1 MNKRSTNSTNFH
13 LPKFPTLAYISF
25 TSLLVFGLAFFI
37 SYGNNQKQDS
47 NADSSTI
54 SITASPSLTMDLE
67 TTPAGNSTTISD
79 NVTVTS
85 NQDGHKLFISA
96 ATSDNRLTL
105 DGSATA
111 SKYLMPT
118 IKGKTLAMNSWGY
131 TLDNQQA
138 ITSNQATYNAPPP
151 SHIPTMLSNVTEA
164 DVTNNGSATFTT
176 PITFAI
182 KANTSLPS
190 GTYKNSIVYTAV
202 SNHIAIPTFGGI
214 TTMQQMT
221 SQICQDETQP
231 SPSATNTTT
240 EHSDDN
246 NLVPEATL
254 TDTRDGKT
262 YVVRKL
268 ADGNCWMSQNLA
280 LSTTNGQVLT
290 SADTD
295 LNNGR
300 TFTAPGPKTEGSS
313 WNNNGTNGPHYLKP
327 KPNFAYIQNGTTP
340 ASTPSSPDKANIESA
355 GNYYD
360 WPMATAGARK
370 SNGSSLISATSGQ
383 AADSICPKGWRLP
396 PNEGNKSY
404 TNLSNSYGT
413 WDINSDANLLI
424 PPFNFVRAGYYNPRP
439 SSAINFNV
447 SILSSATVRN
457 RENVYVHLS
466 RASSVNPANYRD
478 KGFAFSVRCVSR

>member
-105 DGSATA
+105 DGSATT

-138 ITSNQATYNAPPP
+138 ITSNQATYNSIPP

-190 GTYKNSIVYTAV
+190 GTYKNSIVYTTV
-202 SNHIAIPTFGGI
+202 SNHIAIPTFSGI

-280 LSTTNGQVLT
+280 LSPDGNTTYTNQN
-290 SADTD
+290 TD
-295 LNNGR
+295 LNS
-300 TFTAPGPKTEGSS
+300 KSS
-313 WNNNGTNGPHYLKP
+313 WRAPAASNIGTTWNPNGIDGPHYLKP
-327 KPNFAYIQNGTTP
+327 QAGYEYFQNGTT
-340 ASTPSSPDKANIESA
+340 ASSTGQPTESA

-360 WPMATAGARK
+360 WPMATAM
-370 SNGSSLISATSGQ
+370 SGQ
-383 AADSICPKGWRLP
+383 SLTNNGDEAPDSICPKGWRLP
-396 PNEGNKSY
+396 PKGGNKSY
-404 TNLSNSYGT
+404 RNLLFTNYSLSNNHESAT
-413 WDINSDANLLI
+413 KLLLSPLSFI
-424 PPFNFVRAGYYNPRP
+424 YAGYYAVYNE
-439 SSAINFNV
+439 NFNV
-447 SILSSATVRN
+447 RGTIGNLMSSTAFN
-457 RENVYVHLS
+457 RRGTYVLKFTHQTNSNEYIMPQQVLN
-466 RASSVNPANYRD
+466 RGVP
-478 KGFAFSVRCVSR
+478 FSVRCVSR